1 MSKYM
6 KVPRQVFK
14 SYDIR
19 GLVSQELTVDFAY
32 ALGRALVTLLSKET
46 KKPRPTVVV
55 GRDMRPS
62 SVEYE
67 TALVRGLVEGGA
79 TVQRIGLV
87 STPAFY
93 FGVSHLRAHG
103 GVMVSASHNP
113 AAYNGFKMVRRGAEA
128 MSGTT
133 GIQELADLM
142 EKEEFVTAEK
152 PGSVEEIFGIADLH
166 VSSEIAFARVGEIPA
181 YSIVADSANGMGA
194 QYLDT
199 LFGEYDNWT
208 IERMYWELD
217 GSFPNHEADPF
228 KAENTAD
235 LCARVV
241 SSKAD
246 LGVAT
251 DGDGD
256 RIFFIDDKGEVV
268 EPAIIRGL
276 VARAILRRYPGA
288 TIGYDVRPGKITED
302 LILEGGGKPLVTQVG
317 HALIK
322 AEMRKTGAIFAG
334 ESSGHF
340 YMAMPEGVYE
350 APVATM
356 LIVLGEMVREHKK
369 LSELIAPLKKYS
381 HSGEINFHVDDKE
394 GAIARVKARYAD
406 GKISELD
413 GVSIDYPDFWLNI
426 RMSNTEPL
434 LRLNLEAKDRATM
447 EKVRDEITGIIGG

>member
-1 MSKYM
+1 MSKLM

-19 GLVSQELTVDFAY
+19 GLVSQELTVDFAHG
-32 ALGRALVTLLSKET
+32 LGRAIVTLLAKET
-46 KKPRPTVVV
+46 GKAHPTVVV
-55 GRDMRPS
+55 GRDMRVT
-62 SVEYE
+62 SVDYE
-67 TALVRGLVEGGA
+67 QALVHGLTEGGA

-93 FGVSHLRAHG
+93 FGVSHLKADG
-103 GVMVSASHNP
+103 GVQVSASHNP

-128 MSGTT
+128 MSGAT
-133 GIQELADLM
+133 GIQELADIM
-142 EKEEFVTAEK
+142 EKESFVTADR
-152 PGSVEEIFGIADLH
+152 PGSVEEVFGIADLH
-166 VSSEIAFARVGEIPA
+166 VDSEIAFARVGEIPA
-181 YSIVADSANGMGA
+181 FSIIADSANGMGA
-194 QYLDT
+194 QYLDD
-199 LFGEYDNWT
+199 LFKVYDDFKV
-208 IERMYWELD
+208 ERMYWEFD

-228 KAENTAD
+228 KAENTRD

-241 SSKAD
+241 SAKAD

-256 RIFFIDDKGEVV
+256 RIFFVDDTGEVV

-288 TIGYDVRPGKITED
+288 TIAYDVRPGKITED
-302 LILEGGGKPLVTQVG
+302 MIVESGGKPLVTKVG

-322 AEMRKTGAIFAG
+322 AEMKKTGAVFAG

-340 YMAMPEGVYE
+340 YMAMPEGTYE

-356 LIVLGEMVREHKK
+356 LIVLGEMVRENKK
-369 LSELIAPLKKYS
+369 LSEIIAPLKKYS
-381 HSGEINFHVDDKE
+381 HSGEINFHVEDKA
-394 GAIARVKARYAD
+394 GAIARVKDRFKD
-406 GKISELD
+406 GKITELD
-413 GVSIDYPDFWLNI
+413 GLSIEYPDYWFNI

-434 LRLNLEAKDRATM
+434 LRLNLEAKNKATM
-447 EKVRDEITGIIGG
+447 EKMRDELEGIIRG